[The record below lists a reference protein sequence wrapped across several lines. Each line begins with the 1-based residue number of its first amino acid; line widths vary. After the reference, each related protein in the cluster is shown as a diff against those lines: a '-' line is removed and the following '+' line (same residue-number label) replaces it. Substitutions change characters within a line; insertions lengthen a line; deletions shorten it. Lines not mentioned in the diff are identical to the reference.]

1 MHVHSLL
8 RQIFLSNICAI
19 YNKQLVKE
27 VDLRNISKMKIQSV
41 MLFLVFLWAEI
52 HRSSLHSLFLKMVM
66 FHDIPFIVVS
76 GFIPSTLFQLVIASV
91 HQKWKTKVVKKFL
104 FY

>member
-52 HRSSLHSLFLKMVM
+52 HLISSFTDPQDGNV
-66 FHDIPFIVVS
+66 P
-76 GFIPSTLFQLVIASV
+76 
-91 HQKWKTKVVKKFL
+91 
-104 FY
+104 